1 MVSIYN
7 IHEAKTHFSK
17 LIEKARFGEEVIVA
31 KTGKPVVKIV
41 PVDAPI
47 KQRQPGSALGMFSM
61 GDDFDD
67 PLPQE
72 MLKAFYE

>member
-1 MVSIYN
+1 MASIYN

-17 LIEKARFGEEVIVA
+17 LIEKARLGEEVIVA
-31 KTGKPVVKIV
+31 KAGKPVVKIV
-41 PVDAPI
+41 PVNAPN
-47 KQRQPGSALGMFSM
+47 KQRQPGSARGMFSM

-67 PLPQE
+67 PLPSE